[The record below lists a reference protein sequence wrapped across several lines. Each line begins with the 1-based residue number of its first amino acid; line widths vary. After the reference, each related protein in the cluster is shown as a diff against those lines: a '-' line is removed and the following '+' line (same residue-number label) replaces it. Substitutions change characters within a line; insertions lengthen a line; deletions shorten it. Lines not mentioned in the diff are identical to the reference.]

1 MIMIRREKRQRG
13 SEESLSF
20 VERFDNDEED
30 ENAVDIEKGLELEQ
44 KSCCEGSFLLQ

>member
-1 MIMIRREKRQRG
+1 MISTMMRRMIKMIMIRREKRQRG

-30 ENAVDIEKGLELEQ
+30 ENAVDIEKGFE
-44 KSCCEGSFLLQ
+44 